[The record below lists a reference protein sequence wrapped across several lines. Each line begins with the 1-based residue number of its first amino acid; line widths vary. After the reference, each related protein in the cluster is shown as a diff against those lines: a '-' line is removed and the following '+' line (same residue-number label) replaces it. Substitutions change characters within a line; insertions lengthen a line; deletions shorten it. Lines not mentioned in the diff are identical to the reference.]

1 MAKLPGAQVVAEPL
15 AEYEVGLREEL
26 ARQGYLPPSVAGVVR
41 AMARLSAWLA
51 ETGVPVAGLC
61 PEVVEEFVAARHTPG
76 YGVGPLLRYLRT
88 AGVVAAGAGPV
99 QGGEVEELVAAY
111 RGYLLT
117 ERGLAAESVRCYV
130 NQARFFLSQFPGP
143 LGAALAGLDAAQV
156 SAFMLAECPR
166 CSSVWSAK
174 ALVTAVRSLL
184 RFLHVEGLVP
194 APLAGAVP
202 AVAGWRLA
210 ALPRGIEAGQVAAL
224 LDSCDTGRPAGVRD
238 RAILTM
244 LARLGLRGA
253 EVAALEL
260 GDVDWRAGELLV
272 RGKGGRRDRLP
283 LPADVGQA
291 LAAYLTGARPVCTCR
306 ALFVTARAPR
316 QALTPGA
323 VRAVVTYA
331 CARAGLPR
339 IGGHRLRHSVATDL
353 LRAGAGL
360 AEVGQLLRHRS
371 QLATAGYA
379 KVDRAAL
386 GALARPWPGE
396 LP

>member
-1 MAKLPGAQVVAEPL
+1 MGKLPSELVVAGPL
-15 AEYEVGLREEL
+15 AGYEAGLREEL
-26 ARQGYLPPSVAGVVR
+26 ARQGYLPSSAAIVVR

-51 ETGVPVAGLC
+51 ETGTPVAGLGS
-61 PEVVEEFVAARHTPG
+61 EVVEEFVTTRHAPG
-76 YGVGPLLRYLRT
+76 HGVGRLLRYLRA
-88 AGVVAAGAGPV
+88 AGVVAGPV
-99 QGGEVEELVAAY
+99 QGGDVEELLVAY

-117 ERGLAAESVRCYV
+117 ERGLAAESVRGYV
-130 NQARFFLSQFPGP
+130 KQARFFLSQFPTP
-143 LGAALAGLDAAQV
+143 VGAALAGLDAAQV

-166 CSSVWSAK
+166 CPSVWSAK

-184 RFLHVEGLVP
+184 RFLHVAGLVP
-194 APLAGAVP
+194 RPLAGAVP
-202 AVAGWRLA
+202 AVAGWLLA
-210 ALPRGIEAGQVAAL
+210 TLPGGLEAGQVAAL
-224 LDSCDTGRPAGVRD
+224 LDSCDAGRPAGVRD
-238 RAILTM
+238 RAILTV

-272 RGKGGRRDRLP
+272 RGKGGQRDRLP

-291 LAAYLTGARPVCTCR
+291 LAGYLTTARPVCACR
-306 ALFVTARAPR
+306 ALFVTDRAPR
-316 QALTPGA
+316 QGMTPAA
-323 VRAVVTYA
+323 VGAVVTRA

-339 IGGHRLRHSVATDL
+339 FGGHRLRHNVATDL

-371 QLATAGYA
+371 QLATACYA
-379 KVDRAAL
+379 KIDRAAL